1 MAKKE
6 NEKKEKK
13 EKVEKGM
20 VKITLKHRITIG
32 VNKYFGTV
40 VVPEEIAPTLRR
52 IDSQADRQNIQL

>member
-6 NEKKEKK
+6 KEKKEKK

-20 VKITLKHRITIG
+20 VKLVLKHRITVG

-40 VVPEEIAPTLRR
+40 IVPEGIAPTLRR
-52 IDSQADRQNIQL
+52 IDSQAGRQNIQL